1 MSLKIYHNP
10 RCSKSRESLNLLK
23 EKNLDVQVVE
33 YLKTPPTST
42 ELEKLLTQLN
52 LSAEQLVRKS
62 EAIYKE
68 NYKGKTLSSEEWIA
82 AMVAYPKLIERPIVI
97 YGDKAVIGRPIDQV
111 KQLIL
116 DL

>member
-1 MSLKIYHNP
+1 M
-10 RCSKSRESLNLLK
+10 
-23 EKNLDVQVVE
+23 
-33 YLKTPPTST
+33 
-42 ELEKLLTQLN
+42 TQLN